1 MDFVEYVHVMVVV
14 NQHIPGMNQVERVI
28 DGDIEK
34 VSFPDVIRE
43 SRKTLEVSGFLI
55 DANDHAVG
63 FYLFAKP
70 SQNGACPRTQFQA
83 RPTWLNSCALKKR
96 NCCRIV
102 GRLNHSQP
110 MIFTVISVALEY
122 IYMCSWD
129 FPVTLMW

>member
-1 MDFVEYVHVMVVV
+1 V
-14 NQHIPGMNQVERVI
+14 NQHIPGMGQVECVI
-28 DGDIEK
+28 DGDVEK
-34 VSFPDVIRE
+34 VFLPHVIRGN
-43 SRKTLEVSGFLI
+43 RKHLKVSGVLI
-55 DANDHAVG
+55 DAIGHSVG

-70 SQNGACPRTQFQA
+70 SQNGAGPRTQFQA
-83 RPTWLNSCALKKR
+83 RPTWLNSCALKKC